1 MSTKEIH
8 VYFHHL
14 LTEEL
19 PSLGTLSVS
28 QTRGKEFFAFQFNSE
43 FLKRSPR
50 ILLDPDLQFYPG
62 PQYTSKANFG
72 IFMDSA
78 PDRWG
83 RKLMQRREAL
93 LAKNEGRAVRKLLES
108 DYLLDVYDE
117 TRMGAIRFKLP
128 PDDAYQNQHA
138 TLPTPP
144 WTKLR
149 ELEEACRRLD
159 SDVSLTDEDR
169 WLSLLLAPGSSLGGA
184 RPKATV
190 CDPKGALWIA
200 KFPAKNDEVN
210 VAVWEYLTMQMA
222 RDAGLRVAE
231 CRLERFSKY
240 GSTFLTKRFDRNLQ
254 QRVHFASAMTL
265 LGKVDGNHA
274 DSGATYLELA
284 EFISQY
290 GVNPDVDLK
299 ELWRR
304 IVFSIAVSNTDDH
317 LRNHGFLFT
326 PNGWNLSPVYDL
338 NPNPDGYGLSL
349 NISEESNALDFDLA
363 LEVASAFRLSPNEA
377 NRILNEV
384 RGIVSNVKTYA
395 KALQIPSSEQARFAP
410 AFNF

>member
-1 MSTKEIH
+1 M
-8 VYFHHL
+8 
-14 LTEEL
+14 
-19 PSLGTLSVS
+19 GTLFVS
-28 QTRGKEFFAFQFNSE
+28 QTRGKEFFSFQFNE
-43 FLKRSPR
+43 AFLDRSPR

-62 PQYTSKANFG
+62 QQYTSKSNFG

-83 RKLMQRREAL
+83 RKLMQRREAI
-93 LAKNEGRAVRKLLES
+93 LAKQEGRAVRKLLES
-108 DYLLDVYDE
+108 DYLLGVYDE

-128 PDDAYQNQHA
+128 PDDAFQNRHA

-159 SDVSLTDEDR
+159 SDVPQSEEAR

-190 CDPKGALWIA
+190 CDPEGALWIA
-200 KFPAKNDEVN
+200 KFPAKWDEIN

-222 RDAGLRVAE
+222 RDAGLRVSE
-231 CRLERFSKY
+231 FRLEKFSKY
-240 GSTFLTKRFDRNLQ
+240 GSTFLTKRFDRDVK
-254 QRVHFASAMTL
+254 QRIHFASAMTL
-265 LGKVDGNHA
+265 LGKSDGDHA
-274 DSGATYLELA
+274 DSGANYLELA
-284 EFISQY
+284 AFISQY
-290 GVNPDVDLK
+290 GADAEADLK

-304 IVFSIAVSNTDDH
+304 IVFSVAVSNTDDH
-317 LRNHGFLFT
+317 LRNHGFLFS
-326 PNGWNLSPVYDL
+326 PRGWHLSPVYDL
-338 NPNPDGYGLSL
+338 NPNPEGYGLSL

-363 LEVASAFRLSPNEA
+363 LEVAPAFRVRPTEA
-377 NRILNEV
+377 DRILNEV
-384 RGIVSNVKTYA
+384 RSVVSNFRTYA
-395 KALQIPSSEQARFAP
+395 KALQISPSEQSRFAP